1 MGLQHEICLLTVFP
15 WSHDGPSDGVY
26 TTFINDSHS
35 EATLGNNGPRGIRL
49 SGLCLHDCHEDVA
62 ICWEL
67 HIYYLLIVRTE
78 DLLGAPKLMQV

>member
-26 TTFINDSHS
+26 TTFISDSHS

-49 SGLCLHDCHEDVA
+49 SGLCHHDCHEDCKNTVVSWKLNQA
-62 ICWEL
+62 DVEVSSVEFIEL
-67 HIYYLLIVRTE
+67 SMT
-78 DLLGAPKLMQV
+78 